1 MQNLEK
7 GSEIIMTY
15 FFVGGS
21 QRAGTTLLQSILCS
35 DNTTSPLLQEAMYFR
50 SMIAT
55 YQLGKTILPSKL
67 KDYFT
72 SLEELRNFN
81 AIWAKAFL
89 EHTLHRY
96 APIKHL
102 VLKEP
107 HLTMLFPE
115 IYELIS
121 EAKFL
126 IIVRDP
132 RDTIASMIE
141 VGERLASQGYDDIFT
156 TMFTTRDMKQLCNHY
171 KSFYAPS
178 IHYQVPD
185 FHNQLLYIKYE
196 LLVENPALQIDR
208 IKSFT
213 NLTLNQFNQ
222 NATWQRSQ
230 INFSATSPDYN
241 PWYTELYGKAIS
253 ATQVNRYRQV
263 LTESEIATIE
273 QECTDALQI
282 FGY

>member
-1 MQNLEK
+1 
-7 GSEIIMTY
+7 MTY

-21 QRAGTTLLQSILCS
+21 QRAGTTLLQSIICS
-35 DNTTSPLLQEAMYFR
+35 DDTTNPLLQEAMYFR
-50 SMIAT
+50 SIIST
-55 YQLGKTILPSKL
+55 YQLGKTILTTKL

-72 SLEELRNFN
+72 NLEELRNFN
-81 AIWAKAFL
+81 ATWAKAFL

-115 IYELIS
+115 IYELVS
-121 EAKFL
+121 DTKFL

-141 VGERLASQGYDDIFT
+141 VGERLASQGYQDIFT
-156 TMFTTRDMKQLCNHY
+156 TIFTTRDIKQLCNHY

-178 IHYQVPD
+178 IHYQIPD
-185 FHNQLLYIKYE
+185 FQNQLLYIKYE
-196 LLVENPALQIDR
+196 LLVNNPESEIDR
-208 IKSFT
+208 LKSFT
-213 NLTLNQFNQ
+213 GLTLNKFNQ
-222 NATWQRSQ
+222 KATWQNSQ
-230 INFSATSPDYN
+230 IDFSATSPDYN

-253 ATQVNRYRQV
+253 ATQVNRYHQI
-263 LTESEIATIE
+263 LTETEISTIE
-273 QECTDALQI
+273 QECADALQI

>member
-1 MQNLEK
+1 
-7 GSEIIMTY
+7 MTY

-21 QRAGTTLLQSILCS
+21 QRAGTTLLQSIICS
-35 DNTTSPLLQEAMYFR
+35 DDTTNPLLQEAMYFR
-50 SMIAT
+50 SIIST
-55 YQLGKTILPSKL
+55 YQLGKTILTTKL

-72 SLEELRNFN
+72 NLEELRNFN
-81 AIWAKAFL
+81 ATWAKAFL

-115 IYELIS
+115 IYELVS
-121 EAKFL
+121 DPKFL

-141 VGERLASQGYDDIFT
+141 VGERLANQGYQDIFT
-156 TMFTTRDMKQLCNHY
+156 TIFTTRDIKQLCNHY

-185 FHNQLLYIKYE
+185 FQNQLLYIKYE
-196 LLVENPALQIDR
+196 LLVSNPESEIDR
-208 IKSFT
+208 LKSFT
-213 NLTLNQFNQ
+213 GLTLNKFNQ
-222 NATWQRSQ
+222 TDKWQNSQ
-230 INFSATSPDYN
+230 IDFSATSPDYN

-253 ATQVNRYRQV
+253 ATQVNRYHQI
-263 LTESEIATIE
+263 LTETEILTIE
-273 QECTDALQI
+273 QECADALQI

>member
-1 MQNLEK
+1 
-7 GSEIIMTY
+7 MTY

-35 DNTTSPLLQEAMYFR
+35 DDTTSPLLQEAMYFR
-50 SMIAT
+50 SMIST
-55 YQLGKTILPSKL
+55 YQLGKTILTTKL
-67 KDYFT
+67 KDYFS

-81 AIWAKAFL
+81 ASWVKAFL
-89 EHTLHRY
+89 EHTLHRF

-121 EAKFL
+121 GAKFL

-141 VGERLASQGYDDIFT
+141 VGERLASQGYQDIFT
-156 TMFTTRDMKQLCNHY
+156 TMFTTRDLKQLCNHY

-178 IHYQVPD
+178 IHYQIPD
-185 FHNQLLYIKYE
+185 FQQQVLYIKYE
-196 LLVENPALQIDR
+196 LLVENPLVQIDR

-213 NLTLNQFNQ
+213 NLTLNKFNQ
-222 NATWQRSQ
+222 NATWQRSK
-230 INFSATSPDYN
+230 IDFSATSPDYN
-241 PWYTELYGKAIS
+241 PWYTELYGKPIS
-253 ATQVNRYRQV
+253 ANQINRYRQV
-263 LTESEIATIE
+263 LTESEISIIE
-273 QECTDALQI
+273 QECADAFQI